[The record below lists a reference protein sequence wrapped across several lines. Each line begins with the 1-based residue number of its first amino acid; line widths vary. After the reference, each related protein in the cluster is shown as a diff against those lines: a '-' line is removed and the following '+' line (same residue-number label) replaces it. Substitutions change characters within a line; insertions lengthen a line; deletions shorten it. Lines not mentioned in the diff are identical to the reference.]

1 MSIRRSKILRR
12 NIKWFYLGM
21 DNNRQMILEI
31 VEIVS
36 QTAITTLTNQ
46 NIKYQISEGRRLYYK
61 FLGHD
66 K

>member
-1 MSIRRSKILRR
+1 
-12 NIKWFYLGM
+12 M

>member
-1 MSIRRSKILRR
+1 
-12 NIKWFYLGM
+12 M

-46 NIKYQISEGRRLYYK
+46 NIKYKISEGRRLYYK